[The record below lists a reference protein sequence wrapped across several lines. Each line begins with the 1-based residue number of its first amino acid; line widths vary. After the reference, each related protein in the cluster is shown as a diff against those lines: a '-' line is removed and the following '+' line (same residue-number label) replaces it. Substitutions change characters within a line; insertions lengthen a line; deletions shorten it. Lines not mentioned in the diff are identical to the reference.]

1 MVVVGTFIVPGWA
14 GPPFSPTAQL
24 ARAIVLTGAHLGL
37 TPPTWVARWSAVGF
51 FFQSPNHMATHNIRV
66 TVLLDGDEYLGLQA
80 MSEDDGLSDSAFM
93 RRLLKLEARRRAM
106 AQVSERTDLDES
118 AEPVHLVRTARG
130 QL

>member
-1 MVVVGTFIVPGWA
+1 
-14 GPPFSPTAQL
+14 
-24 ARAIVLTGAHLGL
+24 
-37 TPPTWVARWSAVGF
+37 
-51 FFQSPNHMATHNIRV
+51 MATHNIRV